1 VSVDRNERK
10 GKMIASLA
18 EWRNWAHSKILKWS
32 KKFINEGK
40 ARGERKDKEME
51 QLGKEKKD
59 NQKQKQKVMHGEKLK
74 EKRKEKGEW

>member
-1 VSVDRNERK
+1 MSVDRNERK
-10 GKMIASLA
+10 RKMIASLA

-51 QLGKEKKD
+51 QLGKR
-59 NQKQKQKVMHGEKLK
+59 
-74 EKRKEKGEW
+74 RKITRNRSRR